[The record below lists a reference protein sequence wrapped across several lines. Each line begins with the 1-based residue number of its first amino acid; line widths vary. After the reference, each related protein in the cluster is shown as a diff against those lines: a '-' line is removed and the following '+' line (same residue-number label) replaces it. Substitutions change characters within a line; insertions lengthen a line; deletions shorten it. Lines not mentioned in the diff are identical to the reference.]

1 MPRSCDTSHLEIDR
15 LLPSVHPLHPA
26 VVAATTG
33 EKKKHLQSGAL
44 LLPPAHH
51 HFAFPSFSHLLSL
64 VSSRSSNSFLLSP
77 TYAFWICRT
86 RVFFR
91 SGLLSFA
98 LNPGTA
104 ASLFFSCSNSSGSG
118 WSLTFSSA
126 GKPDL
131 LSSSLTPLGVLYSIL
146 NLCLTSFFHWQLSTA
161 SESPPGARPV
171 VRCSWLLSST
181 KLSLSMPLVGADDE
195 DVEEAPLS
203 LIALKIL
210 LSLLKSL
217 LRLFPQ
223 GSTLDLHLYQLS
235 WYVVRMVV
243 CT

>member
-1 MPRSCDTSHLEIDR
+1 MDKALQCRAKNSSILLSSQVKISPGDTPSVDFPIIFSRVRSWPMPRSCDTSHLEIDR

-77 TYAFWICRT
+77 TYAFWICRSL
-86 RVFFR
+86 VFFR

-146 NLCLTSFFHWQLSTA
+146 NLCLT
-161 SESPPGARPV
+161 
-171 VRCSWLLSST
+171 LSST
-181 KLSLSMPLVGADDE
+181 SNCLLPLRARPE
-195 DVEEAPLS
+195 
-203 LIALKIL
+203 
-210 LSLLKSL
+210 
-217 LRLFPQ
+217 
-223 GSTLDLHLYQLS
+223 LD
-235 WYVVRMVV
+235 R
-243 CT
+243 